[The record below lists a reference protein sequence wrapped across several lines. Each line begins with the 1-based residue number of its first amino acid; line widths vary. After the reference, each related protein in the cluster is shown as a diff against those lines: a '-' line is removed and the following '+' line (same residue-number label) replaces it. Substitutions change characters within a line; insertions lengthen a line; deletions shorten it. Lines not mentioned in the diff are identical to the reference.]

1 MVVFWNFW
9 ENTWR
14 LVFSMEEKSFCVYI
28 VILEER
34 KVCKDWK
41 DITCTER
48 MHFVGTIVFKSH
60 ERIMY
65 V

>member
-1 MVVFWNFW
+1 
-9 ENTWR
+9 
-14 LVFSMEEKSFCVYI
+14 MEEKSFCVYI